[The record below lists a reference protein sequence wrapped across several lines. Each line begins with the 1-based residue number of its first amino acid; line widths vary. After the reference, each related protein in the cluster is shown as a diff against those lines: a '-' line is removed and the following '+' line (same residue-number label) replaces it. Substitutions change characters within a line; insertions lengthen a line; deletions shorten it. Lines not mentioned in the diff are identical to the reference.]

1 MVGRWRKAY
10 FALRASPNH
19 LSCAIALTLL
29 ATGVAASAAAQDKA
43 AEGRSIA
50 YRWCSSCHL
59 VGPEDAVSDGAPTF
73 SQIAKDPYF
82 TSDRLRGWLA
92 APHEPMP
99 DLELSRQ
106 EIDALVAY
114 LQSLRAD

>member
-1 MVGRWRKAY
+1 MGGRWREA
-10 FALRASPNH
+10 FFGFRASPEI
-19 LSCAIALTLL
+19 LSCAIAMALL
-29 ATGVAASAAAQDKA
+29 AAGVPASAAAQDKA

-50 YRWCSSCHL
+50 NRWCSSCHL
-59 VGPEDAVSDGAPTF
+59 VGPEEAVSDGAPTF

-82 TSDRLRGWLA
+82 TTDRLRAWLA

-99 DLELSRQ
+99 DLELSRE
-106 EIDALVAY
+106 EIDAIVAY